1 LRAREVAHL
10 VNRHLAWALVALAML
25 LGAGCGGG
33 AEKLQEQVAKGK
45 ALLAEDKYDAA
56 AAELVKATEMDKNSM
71 QAWLQLGHAYRGLK
85 RTDDALAAYV
95 AAKKIDRHSVAPHVA
110 HAKVQIELG
119 RVELATT
126 ELNFV
131 VEMDPKNL
139 EALIL
144 LGRVSQMPHKLPDG
158 TTGVS
163 KASLERAE
171 LNLEAATTLAPQN
184 VEAKF
189 ELAKLYAKLD
199 KREQAVAALK
209 QLQSLAET
217 DPAAKKLA
225 PEIAQALKGLEA

>member
-1 LRAREVAHL
+1 MTFIRSLIL
-10 VNRHLAWALVALAML
+10 LSALAI
-25 LGAGCGGG
+25 AGCGGD
-33 AEKLQEQVAKGK
+33 AEKLAQHLTQGK
-45 ALLAEDKYDAA
+45 ALLAEGKYEAA
-56 AAELVKATEMDKNSM
+56 AAEFSTATALDKNSM
-71 QAWLQLGHAYRGLK
+71 DAWLQLGHAYAGLK
-85 RTDDALAAYV
+85 KYDVALAAFV

-199 KREQAVAALK
+199 KREQAIAALK

-225 PEIAQALKGLEA
+225 PEIAQALKALGA

>member
-1 LRAREVAHL
+1 MTFIRSLIL
-10 VNRHLAWALVALAML
+10 LVAL
-25 LGAGCGGG
+25 GIAGCGGD
-33 AEKLQEQVAKGK
+33 AEKLAQHLAQGK
-45 ALLAEDKYDAA
+45 ALLAQGKYEDA
-56 AAELVKATEMDKNSM
+56 AAELSIATALDKNSM
-71 QAWLQLGHAYRGLK
+71 DAWLQLGHAYAGQK
-85 RTDDALAAYV
+85 KYDVALAAFV
-95 AAKKIDRHSVAPHVA
+95 AAKKIDRHSIAPHVA

-119 RVELATT
+119 RIELATT

-189 ELAKLYAKLD
+189 ELAKVYAKIE
-199 KREQAVAALK
+199 KRDQAIAALK
-209 QLQSLAET
+209 ALQSQAET
-217 DPAAKKLA
+217 DAAAKKLA
-225 PEIAQALKGLEA
+225 PEIAQALKALGA